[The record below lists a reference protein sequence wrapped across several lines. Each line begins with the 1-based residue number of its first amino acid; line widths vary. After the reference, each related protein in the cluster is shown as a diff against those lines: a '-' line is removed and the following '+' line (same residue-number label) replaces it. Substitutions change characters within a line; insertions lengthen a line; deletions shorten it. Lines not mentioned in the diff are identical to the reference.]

1 MRAASSACQLADLP
15 ARDNGDAGVTTFHPA
30 LEHQELR
37 DAHVAGA
44 QAPAAVYEAPADP
57 LTAPASAIRRR
68 RAGAPVRLAHVAREF
83 VRRDSPRLIAGALA
97 LALAARLAAL
107 EFSWRDLVLPLA
119 LIVCEPLTEWML
131 HSCLLHA
138 KPIRIA
144 GRSHELLAAREHRA
158 HHAAPAEL
166 DGVLVP
172 AYAVLLF
179 LPLIA
184 AVLYALSLPLHSLI
198 GGDRPAWLVSGV
210 IAAYAILLAY
220 EWCHFLIHSPYRPR
234 GRYYK
239 AIWRNHRL
247 HHYKSERYWFGVT
260 SHLGDV
266 LLGTNPAQAAV
277 PKSPTARALAR

>member
-1 MRAASSACQLADLP
+1 MQRGATAAIAQV
-15 ARDNGDAGVTTFHPA
+15 RD
-30 LEHQELR
+30 
-37 DAHVAGA
+37 
-44 QAPAAVYEAPADP
+44 DP

-68 RAGAPVRLAHVAREF
+68 TATDPVRLADVAREF
-83 VRRDSPRLIAGALA
+83 ARRDSPRLIAAALV

-107 EFSWRDLVLPLA
+107 DFSWRDLVLPLA
-119 LIVCEPLTEWML
+119 LIACQPLTEWVI

-144 GRSHELLAAREHRA
+144 GRSHDLLAAREHRA

-172 AYAVLLF
+172 TYAVLLF

-184 AVLYALSLPLHSLI
+184 AVLYGVSLPLHTLI
-198 GGDRPAWLVSGV
+198 GGARPAWWVSGV
-210 IAAYAILLAY
+210 IAAYAILLSY

-234 GRYYK
+234 GGYYR

-247 HHYKSERYWFGVT
+247 HHYKNERYWFGVT

-266 LLGTNPAQAAV
+266 LLGTNPQQAAV